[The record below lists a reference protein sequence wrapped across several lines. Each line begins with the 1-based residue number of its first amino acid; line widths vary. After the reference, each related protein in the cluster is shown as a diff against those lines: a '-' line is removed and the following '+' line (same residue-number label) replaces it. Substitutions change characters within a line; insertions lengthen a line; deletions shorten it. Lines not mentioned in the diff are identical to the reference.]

1 MKGAAIHVVTLLVG
15 LCPLASAAIRG
26 QGQSQ
31 VHPVGKVVKM
41 LEGLQ
46 AKTKMMGKI
55 EANSYSQFQGWCN
68 DQSST
73 LIKAIDEEKGTIGEL
88 DDTVAGKTKE
98 QKGLETQIDELSE
111 QITDLEASAM
121 QAKKVRAD
129 EASLFTSSR
138 KDFSATIKAVG
149 DALSSLK
156 KAGTSTKTG
165 LLQAQRKAKQALALL
180 GAFATEEQRAAVNEF
195 LQQDAPPL
203 LAKGDKAAALDKYNF
218 KSGNVVDL
226 LKAMETKFRD
236 DKRAAMK
243 AETNA
248 LNAYELSSKARTD
261 ASQAAQDSKAKKGT
275 ELAEVKKALS
285 EAKGDLKNLKADLDA
300 DTGTLAETKKSCTTK
315 KDEWEKRS
323 QTRKL
328 ELEAMDMAI
337 KILSKVTGVRTKAP
351 KNPVMSSSP
360 VKFLQLLSVGVG
372 ADPKLRAV
380 NLLKETAKTVHSRA
394 LERLAVEIGAHL
406 DGPFNQVNNMIQKM
420 IFRLM
425 DEQTSEDTHKQWC
438 DQELAKT
445 KAMKDSKDD
454 KIEELDA
461 KIKTETAGVA
471 QLTEDVKAADNMITS
486 IVSSMAKAT
495 EIRNEG
501 KKENEET
508 ITDAEKGQQAI
519 LKAIGV
525 LQSFYQDSGM
535 VQESSFLE
543 APVQLPKTPS
553 TWDSGYTGVTD
564 PSQQPEGIISVLKAV
579 NADFA
584 KLEGETRSQETTDQ
598 HAFDEQIKM
607 EQIEKARRTKE
618 VEMKANQKMQKVDA
632 IAQMRGVRKNI
643 GSEQEKAAQYLKD
656 LEPACVS
663 GDSTYE
669 ARKKARDQE
678 IDALKKAQASLE
690 STMRGAFL
698 SKAQVHVPK

>member
-1 MKGAAIHVVTLLVG
+1 
-15 LCPLASAAIRG
+15 
-26 QGQSQ
+26 
-31 VHPVGKVVKM
+31 
-41 LEGLQ
+41 
-46 AKTKMMGKI
+46 
-55 EANSYSQFQGWCN
+55 
-68 DQSST
+68 
-73 LIKAIDEEKGTIGEL
+73 
-88 DDTVAGKTKE
+88 
-98 QKGLETQIDELSE
+98 
-111 QITDLEASAM
+111 
-121 QAKKVRAD
+121 
-129 EASLFTSSR
+129 
-138 KDFSATIKAVG
+138 
-149 DALSSLK
+149 
-156 KAGTSTKTG
+156 
-165 LLQAQRKAKQALALL
+165 
-180 GAFATEEQRAAVNEF
+180 
-195 LQQDAPPL
+195 
-203 LAKGDKAAALDKYNF
+203 
-218 KSGNVVDL
+218 
-226 LKAMETKFRD
+226 
-236 DKRAAMK
+236 
-243 AETNA
+243 
-248 LNAYELSSKARTD
+248 
-261 ASQAAQDSKAKKGT
+261 
-275 ELAEVKKALS
+275 
-285 EAKGDLKNLKADLDA
+285 
-300 DTGTLAETKKSCTTK
+300 
-315 KDEWEKRS
+315 
-323 QTRKL
+323 
-328 ELEAMDMAI
+328 
-337 KILSKVTGVRTKAP
+337 
-351 KNPVMSSSP
+351 
-360 VKFLQLLSVGVG
+360 LQLLSVGVG

-445 KAMKDSKDD
+445 KAMKESKDD

-486 IVSSMAKAT
+486 IVASMAEAT
-495 EIRNEG
+495 EIRTEG
-501 KKENEET
+501 KKENTET
-508 ITDAEKGQQAI
+508 IADAEAGQAAI

-543 APVQLPKTPS
+543 APVDLPKTPS

-564 PSQQPEGIISVLKAV
+564 PSQQPAGIISVLKAV

-607 EQIEKARRTKE
+607 EQIEKARRSKE
-618 VEMKANQKMQKVDA
+618 VEMKANQKMQKVDS
-632 IAQMRGVRKNI
+632 IAQMTGVRKNI

-678 IDALKKAQASLE
+678 IGALKKAQASLE

>member
-1 MKGAAIHVVTLLVG
+1 MKGAAIHVVTLLLG
-15 LCPLASAAIRG
+15 LCPLASA
-26 QGQSQ
+26 GQSQ
-31 VHPVGKVVKM
+31 VHPIGKVVNM
-41 LEGLQ
+41 LKGLS

-55 EANSYSQFQGWCN
+55 EANSYSKFQAWCN
-68 DQSST
+68 EQSST

-88 DDTVAGKTKE
+88 EDTIAGKTKE

-138 KDFSATIKAVG
+138 KDFTATIKAVG

-165 LLQAQRKAKQALALL
+165 LLQAQRKAKQAMALL
-180 GAFATEEQRAAVNEF
+180 GAFATEEQRSAVNEF
-195 LQQDAPPL
+195 LREDAPPL

-226 LKAMETKFRD
+226 LKAMETKFQD

-261 ASQAAQDSKAKKGT
+261 ASQAAQDSKTKKGT
-275 ELAEVKKALS
+275 ELAEVKKTLS

-300 DTGTLAETKKSCTTK
+300 DTGTLAETKKSCLTK
-315 KDEWEKRS
+315 QDEWEKRS

-351 KNPVMSSSP
+351 KNPGMPSSP

-445 KAMKDSKDD
+445 KAMKESKDD

-486 IVSSMAKAT
+486 IVASMAEAT
-495 EIRNEG
+495 EIRTEG
-501 KKENEET
+501 KKENTET
-508 ITDAEKGQQAI
+508 IADAEAGQAAI

-543 APVQLPKTPS
+543 APVDLPKTPS

-564 PSQQPEGIISVLKAV
+564 PSQQPAGIISVLKAV

-618 VEMKANQKMQKVDA
+618 VEMKANQKMQKVDS
-632 IAQMRGVRKNI
+632 IAQMTGVRKNI

-678 IDALKKAQASLE
+678 IGALKKAQASLE
-690 STMRGAFL
+690 STMNGAFL